1 MNETTVRN
9 TQITSRETVTAGA
22 GAYRNK
28 TRYSTGNIENWTEL
42 KTISDNDDETQT
54 VVDTNHQVAGFA
66 TVATRHEVVGSE
78 EIRFCHSVT
87 VDRGVEISGRKN
99 KYSLLMKVNAGNDFK
114 DQVSLQGTH
123 ETMRQLAETILAT
136 LDGEDA

>member
-1 MNETTVRN
+1 MNETAVRN
-9 TQITSRETVTAGA
+9 VEYTNRETVTAGA
-22 GAYRNK
+22 TAFRSQNGLNAM
-28 TRYSTGNIENWTEL
+28 IENWAEL

-136 LDGEDA
+136 LDGADA